1 MAQALLSV
9 GHERADHDGS
19 SGGEGHAPKEGALD
33 RVLESRGASVDITGE
48 GEEAG
53 DCTQCRPFGTIT
65 REAHR
70 LQRRRWAVVQGG
82 AAAALKSAGN
92 RMN

>member
-1 MAQALLSV
+1 MAQAFLSV
-9 GHERADHDGS
+9 GHERPYHDGS

-33 RVLESRGASVDITGE
+33 RVLESRGASVDINGE
-48 GEEAG
+48 GEEA
-53 DCTQCRPFGTIT
+53 FGTIT

-70 LQRRRWAVVQGG
+70 LQRRRWAEVQGG